1 MRLINKFGWIVGR
14 SFGVQRYSFFVPSVE
29 EGGDGIF
36 IPFQGMVYSIGDKV
50 SGQDALLMEY
60 CNLHFTNLINEA
72 LLRTNEARRRG
83 DTMPRAPLFLGDRVE
98 PARPPQRVRDP
109 AQAAGGDKGKGKAH
123 LCRRIRFHRYLSL
136 ILPMFVACGAW
147 CRVLQ

>member
-1 MRLINKFGWIVGR
+1 M
-14 SFGVQRYSFFVPSVE
+14 PSVE

-109 AQAAGGDKGKGKAH
+109 AQAAGGDKGKGKKGRDDAPWH
-123 LCRRIRFHRYLSL
+123 AKGKGKGDEKGKKGKGGRTDVRDNRYVY
-136 ILPMFVACGAW
+136 F
-147 CRVLQ
+147 R